1 MTVAVV
7 RYRSRVFQAR
17 APHTHA
23 HAHAHA
29 RAHAHTRAR
38 RRMRPHVHAPSIPR
52 MHARTHTCSHM
63 CTHPHMHTR
72 THVHAL
78 ARTHPRKRT
87 LGPEHAHTRTDG
99 TRKPTEAAGPWRQ
112 SSRTVARTSQRR
124 SSQVERA
131 GLCSTWLATLQP
143 GDAVR
148 AHVRRGALRLG
159 LAPAA
164 SATAPP
170 VILIGPGTGVA
181 PLRAFIQ
188 ERHGLVG
195 AVPVAVP
202 EPPTEMPSGNAEGV
216 ADMLFFGCR
225 RRADDWL
232 YRDEWVQYAA
242 AGACAC

>member
-1 MTVAVV
+1 MPT
-7 RYRSRVFQAR
+7 RTR
-17 APHTHA
+17 T
-23 HAHAHA
+23 
-29 RAHAHTRAR
+29 TRAR
-38 RRMRPHVHAPSIPR
+38 T
-52 MHARTHTCSHM
+52 RTHTS
-63 CTHPHMHTR
+63 
-72 THVHAL
+72 AQ
-78 ARTHPRKRT
+78 RT

-99 TRKPTEAAGPWRQ
+99 TRKPTEAAGPRRQ
-112 SSRTVARTSQRR
+112 SSRTVARTSQRRCAPSLR

-195 AVPVAVP
+195 AAPVAVP
-202 EPPTEMPSGNAEGV
+202 EAPTEMLSGSADGV

-242 AGACAC
+242 AGACAF